1 MRKQYTKVR
10 RDRATTENR
19 IAYIAERIRAKI
31 GKIFNFRD
39 LIPDKKD
46 KYDTVVTFVSI
57 LEMAKQRVI
66 KVEQKTMYGDIEVE
80 SGERINEGDI
90 KYEQ

>member
-1 MRKQYTKVR
+1 M
-10 RDRATTENR
+10 
-19 IAYIAERIRAKI
+19 
-31 GKIFNFRD
+31 
-39 LIPDKKD
+39 
-46 KYDTVVTFVSI
+46 VTFVSI